1 MKKDKKKLKEI
12 KREERYKTKLLKL
25 RKKYG
30 ISDINNWVAKY
41 PNTLTRIAY
50 DVYIEGEE
58 GVAKRQVWSF
68 ILLGLTVVSFFV
80 ALFIPGLIFSAIIF
94 MFFSFDAQTNVRIDR
109 LEQKQWREMVYNMY
123 RSEKEAE
130 DEISKTTKS

>member
-30 ISDINNWVAKY
+30 IRDINEWVAKH
-41 PNTLTRIAY
+41 PNTVTRLVY
-50 DVYIEGEE
+50 DVYLEGEE
-58 GVAKRQVWSF
+58 GVARRQVWGF
-68 ILLGLTVVSFFV
+68 VLLGLTVVLLFV
-80 ALFIPGLIFSAIIF
+80 SLFVPGLLFSAIIF
-94 MFFSFDAQTNVRIDR
+94 MVSSFDTQTNVRIDR

-123 RSEKEAE
+123 RSEKETK
-130 DEISKTTKS
+130 DETTES